1 MIQSPLQKSRRV
13 LAHRV
18 VLGDTVHPMAVVSL
32 TDDDSGAFGV
42 EVMPFAGEI
51 HSTSFHSGTVV
62 VRRAD
67 GELWRTPD
75 DGRPYLSLE

>member
-1 MIQSPLQKSRRV
+1 MIQSPQQKSRRV

-32 TDDDSGAFGV
+32 TDDGSGV

>member
-32 TDDDSGAFGV
+32 TDDGTGV